1 MSATRPLFR
10 PLLVLLAAS
19 LLALSAGPRPV
30 AAQEAAEGTRRIDGL
45 GEVTFP
51 TSGAPAAQEHFLR
64 GLLLLH
70 SFEYGPAAAA
80 FRRAQEEDPDY
91 VMAHWGEAMTYNHPL
106 WRQQDREAA
115 REALRELAPTRE
127 ERLAMAPTGRERA
140 YLSAVETLYG
150 DGPKTRRDTLYSRA
164 MERMVARFPED
175 PEAKAFYALSVLG
188 LNQGE
193 RDVPT
198 FMRAGAIA
206 LELFEQHPRHPGAA
220 HYAIHSFDDPAHA
233 PLGLEAAR
241 AYAEIAPHAAHAQHM
256 TSHIFTA
263 LGLWDRV
270 VEANEAAAR
279 TAAEGAGHGR
289 ELHPC
294 GHYAEWLSYGYL
306 QQGRPGEAGELIRAC
321 VELSR
326 GGGGDMGSVAR
337 MRALYL
343 VDTEDWD
350 GELAGLSLD
359 PEGMAPR
366 WQLALDFGDALAAAG
381 RGETDAARD
390 AVESLRQRSRSLRQ
404 GLVADAR
411 VMIPTLE
418 AVIAREEGR
427 MEAALERARVAA
439 ERADGQPV
447 PYGPPSTYR
456 TPRELEGELLLAM
469 DRPEEALAAF
479 RQALLRT
486 PRRPRS
492 LLGLARAARG
502 SGRLD
507 RAAAAYAQAEAIW
520 EGAEDGWPGL
530 AEARRFLDEHGRP
543 EVAAG
548 PAALPR

>member
-10 PLLVLLAAS
+10 SFLVLVAAS
-19 LLALSAGPRPV
+19 LLALSAAPKPV
-30 AAQEAAEGTRRIDGL
+30 AAQEADEGTRRIDGL

-51 TSGAPAAQEHFLR
+51 TSGTPAAQEHFLR
-64 GLLLLH
+64 GVLLLH
-70 SFEYGPAAAA
+70 SFEYGPAAEA

-91 VMAHWGEAMTYNHPL
+91 AMAHWGEAMTYNHPL

-127 ERLAMAPTGRERA
+127 ERLAMAPTGREKA

-241 AYAEIAPHAAHAQHM
+241 AYAEIAPRAAHAQHM

-270 VEANEAAAR
+270 VEANEAAAS
-279 TAAEGAGHGR
+279 TTAEGAEHGR

-306 QQGRPGEAGELIRAC
+306 QQGRPGAAGELIRGC

-326 GGGGDMGSVAR
+326 AGAGDMGSVAR

-350 GELAGLSLD
+350 GELARLSMDASGL
-359 PEGMAPR
+359 PAR
-366 WQLALDFGDALAAAG
+366 WQLAAHFGDGLAAAG
-381 RGETDAARD
+381 RGELSAARE
-390 AVESLRQRSRSLRQ
+390 ALASLEERSTGLRE
-404 GLVADAR
+404 GLAADAR
-411 VMIPTLE
+411 VLVPTLR
-418 AVIAREEGR
+418 AVIARREG
-427 MEAALERARVAA
+427 EAGVALEEARAAA
-439 ERADGQPV
+439 ELAEDRPV

-456 TPRELEGELLLAM
+456 PPRELEGELLLEM

-479 RQALLRT
+479 RQALRRT

-492 LLGLARAARG
+492 LLGLARAARAVG
-502 SGRLD
+502 DTARAASAYARLEAVWTRAEEGWAGLSEARSYLD
-507 RAAAAYAQAEAIW
+507 R
-520 EGAEDGWPGL
+520 
-530 AEARRFLDEHGRP
+530 HGRP
-543 EVAAG
+543 EVAG
-548 PAALPR
+548 PVALPR

>member
-1 MSATRPLFR
+1 MGRTLSHSV
-10 PLLVLLAAS
+10 LVAVAAAS
-19 LLALSAGPRPV
+19 LLVLMPPGPV
-30 AAQEAAEGTRRIDGL
+30 AAQETAEGTRQVDGL
-45 GEVTFP
+45 GQVTFP
-51 TSGAPAAQEHFLR
+51 TSGSPAAQEHFLR
-64 GLLLLH
+64 GVLLLH
-70 SFEYGPAAAA
+70 SFEYGRAAGA
-80 FRRAQEEDPDY
+80 FRQAREEDPDY
-91 VMAHWGEAMTYNHPL
+91 VMAYWGEAMTHNHPL
-106 WRQQDREAA
+106 WRQQDREEA
-115 REALRELAPTRE
+115 RAILRELAPTRE
-127 ERLAMAPTGRERA
+127 ERLAMAPTERERA
-140 YLSAVETLYG
+140 WLSTVETLYG

-164 MERMVARFPED
+164 LEKLVARFPDD

-241 AYAEIAPHAAHAQHM
+241 AYAEIAPRAAHAQHM

-279 TAAEGAGHGR
+279 TTARGADHGR

-306 QQGRPGEAGELIRAC
+306 QQGRPGAARELIRAC
-321 VELSR
+321 VELS
-326 GGGGDMGSVAR
+326 GEMGSVAR

-359 PEGMAPR
+359 PEGMASR
-366 WQLALDFGDALAAAG
+366 WQLAVHFGDGLAAAG
-381 RGETDAARD
+381 RGELDDARQ
-390 AVESLRQRSRSLRQ
+390 AVEALRRRSESLRQ
-404 GLVADAR
+404 GLAADAR
-411 VMIPTLE
+411 VMVPTLE

-427 MEAALERARVAA
+427 MEVALERARTAA
-439 ERADGQPV
+439 ARAEEQPV
-447 PYGPPSTYR
+447 PYGPPSTYW
-456 TPRELEGELLLAM
+456 TPRELEGELLLQL
-469 DRPEEALAAF
+469 DRPEEALTAF
-479 RQALLRT
+479 RRALRRT
-486 PRRPRS
+486 PRRPRG
-492 LLGLARAARG
+492 LLGMARAARG
-502 SGRLD
+502 AGETE
-507 RAAAAYAQAEAIW
+507 RAAGAYATVEAIW
-520 EGAEDGWPGL
+520 DGAEAGWSGR

-543 EVAAG
+543 EVTAG
-548 PAALPR
+548 PVALPR